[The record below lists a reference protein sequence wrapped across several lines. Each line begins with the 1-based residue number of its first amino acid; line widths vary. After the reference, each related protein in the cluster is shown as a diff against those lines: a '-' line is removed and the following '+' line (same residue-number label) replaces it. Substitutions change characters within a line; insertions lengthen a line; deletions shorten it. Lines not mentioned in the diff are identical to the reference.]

1 MPPPMV
7 EHPQFEYYEKKR
19 LEVNNGKDR
28 QFVVE
33 FWSKK
38 EGEQLVIP
46 ELGIN
51 ATIQTKKLYK

>member
-1 MPPPMV
+1 MV